1 MSFIRNAISAAL
13 VFAGMVAVAPSA
25 QAQFS
30 VEWHQRNGNFRV
42 AATRAGTPNS
52 PLCVHGL
59 SCSCPGLGNFCGSH
73 ANGVT
78 VQFWKDGCG
87 RPPMTLTCVIQR
99 TGGPNPQAQPSQP
112 PAASNSSDYC
122 EAYAK
127 EIVSFNQRGKT
138 QTTCPDYQRANMDR
152 SAHFRFCMAS
162 PRARIEEARET
173 ASAKLDG
180 CLTSFG
186 PDGGGAAPP
195 PPAPQPRAGLQYDK
209 PSNVRKI
216 PPKPG
221 STDSQE
227 VTCTY
232 FPDFMIRVVSDGP
245 TAERAALV
253 RSANPPCNANKLAGD
268 LTLDTPDM
276 AFSGR
281 KGGAL
286 FFFHM
291 SSHGT
296 SPFTVIDAQ
305 TGNVVLNDGTT
316 GDAGIQSA
324 SFEQGGLRL
333 RYRRSANATCS
344 IMQAGCWARLVKEG
358 LVPQDMAQQVPS
370 PQICGAS
377 YRKGKSPNDN
387 PSIVLYQSDILVFG
401 DGKTQVLAR
410 GPVGCEPMP

>member
-59 SCSCPGLGNFCGSH
+59 WCSCPGLGNFCGSH

-173 ASAKLDG
+173 
-180 CLTSFG
+180 
-186 PDGGGAAPP
+186 
-195 PPAPQPRAGLQYDK
+195 
-209 PSNVRKI
+209 
-216 PPKPG
+216 
-221 STDSQE
+221 
-227 VTCTY
+227 
-232 FPDFMIRVVSDGP
+232 
-245 TAERAALV
+245 
-253 RSANPPCNANKLAGD
+253 
-268 LTLDTPDM
+268 
-276 AFSGR
+276 
-281 KGGAL
+281 
-286 FFFHM
+286 
-291 SSHGT
+291 
-296 SPFTVIDAQ
+296 
-305 TGNVVLNDGTT
+305 
-316 GDAGIQSA
+316 
-324 SFEQGGLRL
+324 RL
-333 RYRRSANATCS
+333 
-344 IMQAGCWARLVKEG
+344 
-358 LVPQDMAQQVPS
+358 
-370 PQICGAS
+370 
-377 YRKGKSPNDN
+377 GK
-387 PSIVLYQSDILVFG
+387 
-401 DGKTQVLAR
+401 A
-410 GPVGCEPMP
+410 